1 MVLILQK
8 ISLQRNLICEG
19 NDLPSGSEP
28 EGQKRPSTGAGETLM
43 IKILLIQPL
52 PAERLESPENLR
64 RALTLLAQCRGRG
77 ADLICFPE
85 YFPFTGEMELAEMAR
100 DLEAYI
106 VAGLVAEDQ
115 GRRYNTATLFDRRG
129 HLVGRQR
136 KMTLGN
142 LERRGFGVIPG
153 SGFQVLETDF
163 GRLGLPVCIDFWGQ
177 PEAARQLAAQG
188 ADLIVNPSIFPI
200 LRGHWPMGALV
211 RAFDYYL
218 PVVGVNTATY
228 TAEIAGR
235 RYAMQGGRSFAIQP
249 PAPPEAKALAQLIR
263 TWDDLIPWII
273 LTGGEE
279 EEILAV
285 SLDLD
290 GPRHW
295 RPEIR
300 QRFGI
305 TL

>member
-1 MVLILQK
+1 MV
-8 ISLQRNLICEG
+8 N
-19 NDLPSGSEP
+19 
-28 EGQKRPSTGAGETLM
+28 
-43 IKILLIQPL
+43 ILLIQPL
-52 PAERLESPENLR
+52 PAERLDSPENLR
-64 RALTLLAQCRGRG
+64 RALSLLDECRGRG
-77 ADLICFPE
+77 ADLICLPE
-85 YFPFTGEMELAEMAR
+85 YFPFTGEAELAQAAS
-100 DLEAYI
+100 DLGAYL
-106 VAGLVAEDQ
+106 VAGLVAEHR

-129 HLVGRQR
+129 NLVGRQG
-136 KMTLGN
+136 KITLGN
-142 LERRGFGVIPG
+142 LERRGFGVTPAE
-153 SGFQVLETDF
+153 GFEVLETDF

-218 PVVGVNTATY
+218 PVVGVNTAAH

-235 RYAMQGGRSFAIQP
+235 RYPMQGGRSFAIQP
-249 PAPPEAKALAQLIR
+249 PAPPDARTLAQLIR
-263 TWDDLIPWII
+263 TWDDLRHWLV
-273 LTGGEE
+273 LTGGEDQ
-279 EEILAV
+279 EILEV

-290 GPRHW
+290 GPRRW

>member
-1 MVLILQK
+1 MV
-8 ISLQRNLICEG
+8 N
-19 NDLPSGSEP
+19 
-28 EGQKRPSTGAGETLM
+28 
-43 IKILLIQPL
+43 ILLIQPL
-52 PAERLESPENLR
+52 PASPPESPENLKL
-64 RALTLLAQCRGRG
+64 AQTLLAQCRGRG

-85 YFPFTGEMELAEMAR
+85 YFPFSGEAELAQAAR

-129 HLVGRQR
+129 NLAGRQR
-136 KMTLGN
+136 KITLGA
-142 LERRGFGVIPG
+142 LERRGFGVTPG
-153 SGFQVLETDF
+153 EDFRVLETDF

-188 ADLIVNPSIFPI
+188 VDLVVNPSIFPI

-218 PVVGVNTATY
+218 PVVGVNTAACTM
-228 TAEIAGR
+228 EIAGR
-235 RYAMQGGRSFAIQP
+235 PYPMQGGRSFAIQP
-249 PAPPEAKALAQLIR
+249 PAPSDAKALAQEVR
-263 TWDDLIPWII
+263 AWDDLDHWLV
-273 LTGGEE
+273 LTGGEGQ
-279 EEILAV
+279 EILAV
-285 SLDLD
+285 SLDLE
-290 GPRHW
+290 GPRRW

-305 TL
+305 ML

>member
-1 MVLILQK
+1 MSLSRNNHLYDKGIAMV
-8 ISLQRNLICEG
+8 N
-19 NDLPSGSEP
+19 
-28 EGQKRPSTGAGETLM
+28 
-43 IKILLIQPL
+43 ILLIQPL
-52 PAERLESPENLR
+52 PATRLESPDNVQL
-64 RALTLLAQCRGRG
+64 AQTLLAQCRGRG

-85 YFPFTGEMELAEMAR
+85 YFPFHGELELAQAAR

-106 VAGLVAEDQ
+106 VGGLVAEHQ
-115 GRRYNTATLFDRRG
+115 GRRHNTATLFDRRG
-129 HLVGRQR
+129 RLVGRQA
-136 KMTLGN
+136 KITLGD
-142 LERRGFGVIPG
+142 LERRGYGVTPG
-153 SGFQVLETDF
+153 TDFQVLETDF
-163 GRLGLPVCIDFWGQ
+163 GRLGLAVCIDFWGQ

-200 LRGHWPMGALV
+200 LRGHWPLGALT

-218 PVVGVNTATY
+218 PVVGVNTAAF

-235 RYAMQGGRSFAIQP
+235 RYALQGGHSFAIQP
-249 PAPPEAKALAQLIR
+249 PAPPDAKTLAQLIR
-263 TWDDLIPWII
+263 TWDDLHHWVV
-273 LTGGEE
+273 LSGGESQ
-279 EEILAV
+279 EILSV

-290 GPRHW
+290 GPRRW

>member
-1 MVLILQK
+1 MVNVLLLQ
-8 ISLQRNLICEG
+8 
-19 NDLPSGSEP
+19 P
-28 EGQKRPSTGAGETLM
+28 
-43 IKILLIQPL
+43 QPAPHL
-52 PAERLESPENLR
+52 DSPENLKL
-64 RALTLLAQCRGRG
+64 AQTLLAQCRGRG

-85 YFPFTGEMELAEMAR
+85 YFPFHGEEELSQAAR
-100 DLEAYI
+100 DLGAYI
-106 VAGLVAEDQ
+106 VAGLVWEY
-115 GRRYNTATLFDRRG
+115 GVRRYNTATLFDRRG
-129 HLVGRQR
+129 NLVGRQT
-136 KMTLGN
+136 KLTLGN
-142 LERRGFGVIPG
+142 LERRGFGVSPG
-153 SGFQVLETDF
+153 EAFQVLETDF
-163 GRLGLPVCIDFWGQ
+163 GRLGLAVCIDFWGQ

-218 PVVGVNTATY
+218 PVVGVNTAAC

-249 PAPPEAKALAQLIR
+249 PAPPNAKELAQLIR
-263 TWDDLIPWII
+263 TWDDLRRWVV
-273 LTGGEE
+273 LTGGEDQ
-279 EEILAV
+279 EILAA

-290 GPRHW
+290 GPRRW